1 LPSGMRSG
9 RTERANPCEA
19 HLLITRALPQHTAQ
33 HTVGAS
39 RDGVRPIVNV
49 AFITGEPG
57 VWLVA
62 RGRGAEPWRSV
73 APRPAS
79 PPIALAWSRGVV
91 QPSSECGRASAR
103 AWGETGT
110 ASRSAARREMAN
122 GALDEPVLLRLA
134 WRDVVPADAGRVGP
148 AQDRVRDQLAVVVGS
163 DLGEDDIIR
172 FEDPYGRE

>member
-1 LPSGMRSG
+1 MSLF
-9 RTERANPCEA
+9 
-19 HLLITRALPQHTAQ
+19 L
-33 HTVGAS
+33 
-39 RDGVRPIVNV
+39 
-49 AFITGEPG
+49 ITGEPG

-91 QPSSECGRASAR
+91 QPSYECGRASAR
-103 AWGETGT
+103 AWGRPEQRLVQQLV
-110 ASRSAARREMAN
+110 AKLAN

-148 AQDRVRDQLAVVVGS
+148 AQDRVRDQLAAVVGS